1 VWGYTGAMVKKK
13 LKIAVLFGGKSAEHE
28 VSIVSAGKVVD
39 ALDKNKYS
47 VTKYK
52 IPQNGK
58 FNFNELKKYD
68 VVVPI
73 LHGLFGEDGT
83 VQGLLKLID
92 VPFVGASVLGSAVG
106 MDKDVMKRLL
116 RDAGIPV
123 AKFVAFKKNNVPS
136 FKELEKKL
144 GLPMFVKPANA
155 GSSVGITKVKSEKDF
170 DKAIKNAFAYDLKV
184 IVEEAV
190 AGREIECGVIGND
203 EALVSLPGE
212 LIPKEEFYTYKA
224 KYDDASGTEYKVPAE
239 LSKELVERVQGTV
252 RKAYTAL
259 ACDGM
264 GRVDCFLKS
273 NGEVLVNEINTI
285 PGPVMF
291 RRMWEASGVP
301 FPKLLDMLISL
312 ALDRFSQEQKLK
324 STF

>member
-1 VWGYTGAMVKKK
+1 MANKK
-13 LKIAVLFGGKSAEHE
+13 LKIGVLFGGKSPEHD
-28 VSIVSAGKVVD
+28 VSIVSAGQVID
-39 ALDKNKYS
+39 ALDKNKYT

-52 IPQNGK
+52 IPKNGK

-68 VVVPI
+68 VVIPI

-83 VQGLLKLID
+83 VQGLLKLIG

-116 RDAGIPV
+116 RDAGIPI
-123 AKFVAFKKNNVPS
+123 AQFTSFNKSSIPS

-170 DKAIKNAFAYDLKV
+170 KKAIKDALAYDRKV
-184 IVEEAV
+184 IVEEAID
-190 AGREIECGVIGND
+190 GREIECGVIGN
-203 EALVSLPGE
+203 EEPLMSVPGE

-224 KYDDASGTEYKVPAE
+224 KYDDASGTEYRVPAI
-239 LSKELVERVQGTV
+239 LSKEEIKKIQNTV
-252 RKAYTAL
+252 RKAYIAL
-259 ACDGM
+259 SCEGM
-264 GRVDCFLKS
+264 GRVDCFLKKS
-273 NGEVLVNEINTI
+273 GEVLVNEINTI

-301 FPKLLDMLISL
+301 FSKLLDMLINL
-312 ALDRFSQEQKLK
+312 ALDRFKEEQKLK
-324 STF
+324 TTF